1 MRKKYKGIKKL
12 NNAVSALF
20 TPFGI
25 TSTIMDCCY
34 SYDFEG
40 QFITFNPFE
49 TCEDDFF
56 SNFVEEK
63 FGIKDKMPI
72 LTSFLHEVG
81 HHKTCDLLT
90 EEEWDYSF
98 RRKKKIFKK
107 IEKVKDKKRIEK
119 IQWEYFSLPDEFM
132 ATEWAVDYIK
142 THPKKAKKM
151 NAEIEKAFKEFYKE
165 NEKVIDKKNKI

>member
-1 MRKKYKGIKKL
+1 MRNKYKGIKKL
-12 NNAVSALF
+12 NKTVSEVLAPFEIMGAV
-20 TPFGI
+20 
-25 TSTIMDCCY
+25 MDCCY

-56 SNFVEEK
+56 SNFVEKK
-63 FGIKDKMPI
+63 FEMKDTMPI

-81 HHKTCDLLT
+81 HHKTCDFLT

-107 IEKVKDKKRIEK
+107 IEKAKAKKKIEK
-119 IQWEYFSLPDEFM
+119 IQWEYFNLPDELA
-132 ATEWAVDYIK
+132 ATEWAVNYIK
-142 THPKKAKKM
+142 THPKKAKKI
-151 NAEIEKAFKEFYKE
+151 NAEIEKAFEEFRKN
-165 NEKVIDKKNKI
+165 NEKR